1 MSRIANGFLV
11 MVLMITF
18 LSATTLTPCAKA
30 AVIDTSSYIQ
40 KSGKMGRDELISM
53 VGREDVQEHLVSL
66 GVNPEYACKRIAAMN
81 ESELRAVQQKIDEM
95 PAGGDILVVLGIVL
109 VVLIV
114 LEILGVTNVFT
125 KL

>member
-1 MSRIANGFLV
+1 MSRIVNGFLV
-11 MVLMITF
+11 TFLMITF

-40 KSGKMGRDELISM
+40 KSEKIGIDDLKSLVE
-53 VGREDVQEHLVSL
+53 REDVREKLVSL
-66 GVNPEYACKRIAAMN
+66 GVSPEYAYKRIAAMN

-95 PAGGDILVVLGIVL
+95 PAGGDVLVVLGVVL

-114 LEILGVTNVFT
+114 LELLGVTNVFT
-125 KL
+125 RL